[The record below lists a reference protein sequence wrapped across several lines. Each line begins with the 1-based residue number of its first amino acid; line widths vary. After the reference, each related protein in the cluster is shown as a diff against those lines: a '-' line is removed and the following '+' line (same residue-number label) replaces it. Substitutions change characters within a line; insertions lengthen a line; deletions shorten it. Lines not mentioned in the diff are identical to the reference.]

1 MSARPQAPERR
12 SYLLRLHNPAERQAA
27 WRASLQEV
35 RSGEWRHFT
44 DLSQLFVYL
53 SEQAFFE
60 QTSDLPEKGSGGE
73 A

>member
-1 MSARPQAPERR
+1 MTARQQAPERR

-44 DLSQLFVYL
+44 DLSQLFAYL
-53 SEQAFFE
+53 TEQALLE
-60 QTSDLPEKGSGGE
+60 QTGDPAGDGSGE
-73 A
+73 EM